1 MLRPRR
7 FALAGLACALALVP
21 ASARA
26 EVVEPP
32 VPLMSAG
39 GGVAAGADG
48 NVYVVETFNQS
59 VAVLSP
65 AGQLIRR
72 VGLAG
77 AAGTATNAVLGPDG
91 RVWVAISAMGAGRG
105 FQRIEPSGNVLPVPT
120 TQACGPV
127 GMAVWSSTRML
138 FTTPDPMDA
147 CGVDYGLGAVNG
159 DGTSL
164 QGVQAGFDAYDL
176 AVTAGKA
183 FVPDFDGNVVRRY
196 ATGGGVWPGAAEAT
210 FSIPVAAGADG
221 IEVGPGDQLY
231 ITMYNSGQVARLDPT
246 AANGTS
252 AALIASD
259 LTNPYGMAKGA
270 DGALYVASQDARVL
284 RIAPDGG
291 QRFIALPV
299 GFAAWQVAKV
309 GNDIWVTDTNNA
321 RAIRIRNAGMAEPVP
336 VAPAPAPPAPVVPAP
351 APAPTLPAVAPAKK
365 PAVTDLLSLASTA
378 KCVSRRR
385 LTITVR
391 KPKAGAAKVTA
402 IKVTVGKGKA
412 KSYTGKKL
420 KVPVTLTGLP
430 KGTFK
435 VRLSVKLSNGA
446 TVTQTRTYRTCA
458 TKKR

>member
-1 MLRPRR
+1 MPRSSR
-7 FALAGLACALALVP
+7 LALAGLACALALVP

-91 RVWVAISAMGAGRG
+91 RVWVAISATGAGRG
-105 FQRIEPSGNVLPVPT
+105 FQRIAPSGDVLSVPT

-138 FTTPDPMDA
+138 FTTPDPTDA

-164 QGVQAGFDAYDL
+164 QGVQAGFDAYDV

-210 FSIPVAAGADG
+210 FPIPVAAGADG

-231 ITMYNSGQVARLDPT
+231 ITMYNSGQVVRLDPT
-246 AANGTS
+246 AANGTN

-259 LTNPYGMAKGA
+259 LTNPYGMARGA
-270 DGALYVASQDARVL
+270 DGALYIASQDARVL

-291 QRFIALPV
+291 QRFIALPA

-309 GNDIWVTDTNNA
+309 GDDIWVTDTNNA
-321 RAIRIRNAGMAEPVP
+321 RAIRIRNAGRPEPTP
-336 VAPAPAPPAPVVPAP
+336 TPAPTPAPVVPAP
-351 APAPTLPAVAPAKK
+351 APAPTIPAVTPVKK
-365 PAVTDLLSLASTA
+365 PAVADLLSLAATT
-378 KCVSRRR
+378 KCVSKRR

-391 KPKAGAAKVTA
+391 KPKAGAAKVTS
-402 IKVTVGKGKA
+402 IKVAVGKGKA
-412 KSYTGKKL
+412 KSYSGKRL
-420 KVPVTLTGLP
+420 KVPVTLAGLP

-446 TVTQTRTYRTCA
+446 TVTETRTYRTCA